1 MSIKTVKQFSTIEM
15 LPSLLIKY
23 SLFCNIFARVRRFLI

>member
-1 MSIKTVKQFSTIEM
+1 MPIKIVKQFSAIKI

-23 SLFCNIFARVRRFLI
+23 SEFCNIFARVRRFRI